1 MKKDTSLPAQG
12 SLRELLEF
20 MLRGSTREVRHLE
33 WPPDVFALAASV
45 LKATGA
51 YVEVLSEWRPK
62 GMNAAQW
69 AGHARVVGRR
79 WRQLDSVP
87 EEVMKSWS
95 AVASFPGRLS
105 EVSRSKKTTAALLQL
120 VAFADE
126 ACAGVGIAPE
136 GALIDRLSIRAAT
149 NLIVDDTLCE
159 QVLPSKARVLP
170 KLHTPSGG
178 LTIRSLTHHLA
189 LIVGNETEVKWDFL
203 PRETKGK
210 LNLLVVP
217 WPLEMESKQFA
228 PARERDGRAFLRHGL
243 LSYHPREDPRR
254 VRRTLEALLAQ
265 AGERGYRVDAVI
277 YPELA
282 LTPKEYLAAQNVAFR
297 AGAFLVG
304 GVAHPPDGSSLAR
317 NAVRISS
324 KLWGG
329 TYENEQSKHH
339 RWRLD
344 GTQVK
349 TYGLHWQL
357 DSGRDW
363 WEAIPL
369 ERSLVFLPLNPELTI
384 CCLVCEDLARQ
395 EPVAEIVR
403 AVGPN
408 LLIALLMDAPQL
420 PARWPA
426 RYATVLADDP
436 GTSVLTLTSAG
447 MVDLSRPPSGGVP
460 SRSVAMWK
468 DSASGAVTMELPIG
482 HQGIL
487 LSLWNDV
494 AEERTVDG
502 RLDGGVSVFP
512 RLADWCSL
520 PGSPENTTASG
531 RAARRT

>member
-1 MKKDTSLPAQG
+1 MKNPSPSQG
-12 SLRELLEF
+12 SLQELLEF
-20 MLRGSTREVRHLE
+20 LLRGSTSGVSHLE
-33 WPPDVFALAASV
+33 WPPDVFALTASV

-62 GMNAAQW
+62 RMDAVEWGAF
-69 AGHARVVGRR
+69 ARDVGRR
-79 WRQLDSVP
+79 WRQLGRVP
-87 EEVMKSWS
+87 EEVEKSWR
-95 AVASFPGRLS
+95 AVTSFSGNLS
-105 EVSRSKKTTAALLQL
+105 DVAKNKRVTAALLQL

-126 ACAGVGIAPE
+126 ACAGAGIAPE
-136 GALIDRLSIRAAT
+136 GALKDRFGIRAAA

-159 QVLPSKARVLP
+159 RILPSKARVLP

-189 LIVGNETEVKWDFL
+189 LVVGNETEVKWDFL

-228 PARERDGRAFLRHGL
+228 PARERDGRAFQRHGL

-254 VRRTLEALLAQ
+254 LRRTLQALLTQ
-265 AGERGYRVDAVI
+265 ASERGYRVDGVI
-277 YPELA
+277 FPELA
-282 LTPKEYLAAQNVAFR
+282 LTPREYAAAQNVTFR
-297 AGAFLVG
+297 EGAFLVG
-304 GVAHPPDGSSLAR
+304 GVAHPPNAKKLAR
-317 NAVRISS
+317 NVVRISS
-324 KLWGG
+324 KLWGA
-329 TYENEQSKHH
+329 TYVCEQSKHH

-357 DSGRDW
+357 DPGRDW

-369 ERSLVFLPLNPELTI
+369 ERSLYFLPLNPELTI

-436 GTSVLTLTSAG
+436 GTSVLTVTSAG
-447 MVDLSRPPSGGVP
+447 MVDLSRPPNGGVP

-468 DSASGAVTMELPIG
+468 DSASGAVTMELPKG
-482 HQGIL
+482 HQGVL
-487 LSLWNDV
+487 LSLWNDI

-520 PGSPENTTASG
+520 PGIPESARGSKP
-531 RAARRT
+531 RAK